1 MIPWGIPKVRLF
13 DSVDRFSFPSTI
25 LGFEALMA
33 RSMRFWLTLVG
44 SLFVLI
50 ARCPAGTAPSLLE
63 LSVHGQKLLGKLEAK
78 GSNACWFIERDGK
91 LSFLEI
97 NQIDSIRTV
106 APRFRE
112 FSLAELR
119 DQLRRSL
126 PKQFRI
132 DGTGHFL
139 ICSENNSHRI
149 GEICEDTYR
158 TFYRYFTVRGFK
170 ISQPEF
176 PLVVIVFPDHASF
189 VSYCRKD
196 GIEPPSGL
204 LGYYMRLTNRVALFD
219 AGQDLKADR
228 KPAKST
234 DQLAFS
240 NRETAIR
247 FDGMVEGN
255 LHDTIVH
262 ETTHQC
268 AFNMGL
274 HSRIGPTPKWVIEG
288 LATMFEAPG
297 IRDSQKNSASKSRIN
312 RSRYLWFGNYMHS
325 RRQPHSLVDFVASDD
340 LYSSA
345 TLDAYS
351 EGWAL
356 TFFLAETRHSSYGRY
371 LKLIVQRN
379 PLAAYSAAERVAD
392 FRKAFGDI
400 KTVETDY
407 LRFFEKL
414 K

>member
-1 MIPWGIPKVRLF
+1 MDSHPRVRQRNGRPDIAKNPSNRHNRVSLSLSASDFAGNSVFATGGKRERKSYVSRGIPQHCPFHNSRPL
-13 DSVDRFSFPSTI
+13 D
-25 LGFEALMA
+25 EALMA
-33 RSMRFWLTLVG
+33 RAMRFWFTLMAAILA
-44 SLFVLI
+44 ST
-50 ARCPAGTAPSLLE
+50 ARCPGGAAPSLLE
-63 LSVHGQKLLGKLEAK
+63 VSVHGQKLLGKLEAK
-78 GSNACWFIERDGK
+78 GSNACWLLERDGK

-97 NQIDSIRTV
+97 NEIDSIRTA

-119 DQLRRSL
+119 DQLRRTL

-139 ICSENNSHRI
+139 ICSEKNSHHL

-170 ISQPEF
+170 ISPPEF

-219 AGQDLKADR
+219 RGQDLNADLN
-228 KPAKST
+228 PAASHDRLT
-234 DQLAFS
+234 FA
-240 NRETAIR
+240 EHGPAVR

-297 IRDSQKNSASKSRIN
+297 IRDSQKSASPKSRIN
-312 RSRYLWFGNYMHS
+312 RSRYVWFGNYHARAS
-325 RRQPHSLVDFVASDD
+325 PAAFTGRLRGDRRSLLVGHA
-340 LYSSA
+340 
-345 TLDAYS
+345 
-351 EGWAL
+351 
-356 TFFLAETRHSSYGRY
+356 
-371 LKLIVQRN
+371 
-379 PLAAYSAAERVAD
+379 
-392 FRKAFGDI
+392 
-400 KTVETDY
+400 
-407 LRFFEKL
+407 
-414 K
+414 

>member
-1 MIPWGIPKVRLF
+1 
-13 DSVDRFSFPSTI
+13 
-25 LGFEALMA
+25 MA
-33 RSMRFWLTLVG
+33 RSLRFRFTLFG
-44 SLFVLI
+44 AIVLS
-50 ARCPAGTAPSLLE
+50 TAPCGAGSTSSLME
-63 LSVHGQKLLGKLEAK
+63 VSVHGQKLLGKLEAK
-78 GSNACWFIERDGK
+78 GSNACWLMERDGK

-97 NQIDSIRTV
+97 NQIDSIRTA

-119 DQLRRSL
+119 DQLRRAL

-132 DGTGHFL
+132 DGSGRFL
-139 ICSENNSHRI
+139 ICSEKNGHRI

-204 LGYYMRLTNRVALFD
+204 MGYYMRLTNRVALFD
-219 AGQDLKADR
+219 GGQDLNAEVQSAKPSDR
-228 KPAKST
+228 
-234 DQLAFS
+234 LAFS
-240 NRETAIR
+240 ARNSAVR

-262 ETTHQC
+262 EITHQC

-274 HSRIGPTPKWVIEG
+274 HSRIGPTPKWVVEG

-297 IRDSQKNSASKSRIN
+297 IRDSQKNSSPKSRIN
-312 RSRYLWFGNYMHS
+312 RSRYVWFGNYMHS
-325 RRQPHSLVDFVASDD
+325 RRQPNSLVDFVGTDD

-345 TLDAYS
+345 TLDAYA

-356 TFFLAETRHSSYGRY
+356 TFFLAETRHASYGRY

-379 PLAAYSAAERVAD
+379 PLKAYSATERVAD

-400 KTVETDY
+400 KALETDY

>member
-1 MIPWGIPKVRLF
+1 MPRSGCSRTALAAAILL
-13 DSVDRFSFPSTI
+13 SFAQAAAAAS
-25 LGFEALMA
+25 
-33 RSMRFWLTLVG
+33 
-44 SLFVLI
+44 
-50 ARCPAGTAPSLLE
+50 PSLLE
-63 LSVHGQKLLGKLEAK
+63 VTTHAQKYLGKLEAK
-78 GSNACWFIERDGK
+78 GSNACWLMERDGK

-106 APRFRE
+106 APHFHA

-119 DQLRRSL
+119 DQLRRVL

-132 DGTGHFL
+132 DGTAHFL
-139 ICSENNSHRI
+139 ICAEKNGYRI

-158 TFYRYFTVRGFK
+158 TFHRYFTVRGFK

-176 PLVVIVFPDHASF
+176 PLVIIVFPDHASF
-189 VSYCRKD
+189 VEYCHKD
-196 GIEPPSGL
+196 GIQPPAGL

-219 AGQDLKADR
+219 AGENLNALLKPE
-228 KPAKST
+228 PARAP
-234 DQLAFS
+234 LA
-240 NRETAIR
+240 TASPHDSAVR

-268 AFNMGL
+268 AFNTGL

-297 IRDSQKNSASKSRIN
+297 IRDSQKSASPKSRIN
-312 RSRYLWFGNYMHS
+312 RSRYVWFGNYSQS
-325 RRQPHSLVDFVASDD
+325 RRKPHSLADFVATDD

-356 TFFLAETRHSSYGRY
+356 TFFLAETRHASYGRY
-371 LKLIVQRN
+371 LKSIAQRN
-379 PLAAYSAAERVAD
+379 PLKAYPAAERVAD
-392 FRKAFGDI
+392 FRKAFGDL

-407 LRFFEKL
+407 LRFFERL

>member
-1 MIPWGIPKVRLF
+1 
-13 DSVDRFSFPSTI
+13 
-25 LGFEALMA
+25 MA
-33 RSMRFWLTLVG
+33 RGIRFCFA
-44 SLFVLI
+44 LFGLI
-50 ARCPAGTAPSLLE
+50 LMTAARCPAGSTASLLE
-63 LSVHGQKLLGKLEAK
+63 VSVHGQKLMGKLEAK
-78 GSNACWFIERDGK
+78 GSNACWLMERDGK

-97 NQIDSIRTV
+97 NQIDSIRTA

-119 DQLRRSL
+119 DQLRRVL

-139 ICSENNSHRI
+139 ICSEKNNHHL

-170 ISQPEF
+170 ISQPDF
-176 PLVVIVFPDHASF
+176 PLVVILFPNHASF

-196 GIEPPSGL
+196 GIEPSSGL
-204 LGYYMRLTNRVALFD
+204 LGYYMRLTNRVALFEG
-219 AGQDLKADR
+219 GQDLNADV
-228 KPAKST
+228 PTTKSL
-234 DQLAFS
+234 DRLAFS
-240 NRETAIR
+240 ERGPVVR

-297 IRDSQKNSASKSRIN
+297 IRDSQKSASPKSRIN
-312 RSRYLWFGNYMHS
+312 RNRYVWFGNYLQS
-325 RRQPHSLVDFVASDD
+325 RRQPHSLVDFLATDD

-345 TLDAYS
+345 TLDAYA

-356 TFFLAETRHSSYGRY
+356 TFFLAETRHASYGRY
-371 LKLIVQRN
+371 LKSIVQRN
-379 PLAAYSAAERVAD
+379 PLRAYPAAERVAD
-392 FRKAFGDI
+392 FRRAFGD
-400 KTVETDY
+400 VNALETDY

>member
-1 MIPWGIPKVRLF
+1 MPRSGCSRTALAAAILL
-13 DSVDRFSFPSTI
+13 SFAQAAAAAS
-25 LGFEALMA
+25 
-33 RSMRFWLTLVG
+33 
-44 SLFVLI
+44 
-50 ARCPAGTAPSLLE
+50 PSLLE
-63 LSVHGQKLLGKLEAK
+63 VTTHAQKYLGKLEAK
-78 GSNACWFIERDGK
+78 GSNACWLMERDGK

-106 APRFRE
+106 APHFHA

-119 DQLRRSL
+119 DQLRRVL

-132 DGTGHFL
+132 DGTAHFL
-139 ICSENNSHRI
+139 ICAEKNGYRI

-158 TFYRYFTVRGFK
+158 TFHRYFTVRGFK

-176 PLVVIVFPDHASF
+176 PLVIIVFPDHASF
-189 VSYCRKD
+189 VEYCHKD
-196 GIEPPSGL
+196 GIQPPAGL

-219 AGQDLKADR
+219 AGENLNALLKPE
-228 KPAKST
+228 PARAP
-234 DQLAFS
+234 LA
-240 NRETAIR
+240 TASPHDSAVR

-268 AFNMGL
+268 AFNTGL

-297 IRDSQKNSASKSRIN
+297 IRDSQKSASPKSRIN
-312 RSRYLWFGNYMHS
+312 RSRYVWFGNYSQS
-325 RRQPHSLVDFVASDD
+325 RRKPHSLADFVATDD

-356 TFFLAETRHSSYGRY
+356 TFFLAETRHASYGRY
-371 LKLIVQRN
+371 LKSIAQRN
-379 PLAAYSAAERVAD
+379 PLKAYPAAERVAD
-392 FRKAFGDI
+392 FRKAFGDL

-407 LRFFEKL
+407 LRFFERL
-414 K
+414 M